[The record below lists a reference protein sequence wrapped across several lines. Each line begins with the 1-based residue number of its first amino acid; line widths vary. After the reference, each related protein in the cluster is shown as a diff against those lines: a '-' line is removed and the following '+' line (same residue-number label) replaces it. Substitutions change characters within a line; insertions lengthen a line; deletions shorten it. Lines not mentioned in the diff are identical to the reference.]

1 MPSDRELTQRR
12 RRELREQLRALSL
25 APLMRGSLVER
36 LRRCGRPN
44 CACARDP
51 SKRHGGKFLT
61 VQLGGRTNALH
72 VRPEDEPKVRLA
84 VEAYAKLWEII
95 NALTECEL
103 SDLRREARERKRSRQ
118 RRRDAN

>member
-1 MPSDRELTQRR
+1 M
-12 RRELREQLRALSL
+12 
-25 APLMRGSLVER
+25 
-36 LRRCGRPN
+36 
-44 CACARDP
+44 
-51 SKRHGGKFLT
+51 
-61 VQLGGRTNALH
+61 H

-118 RRRDAN
+118 RRRDAS